1 MRWHKMSKTKLYYPR
16 REETSNPTHIMKWG
30 KGKELT
36 ILYTIEHTKL
46 DEIRDDI
53 NYSNVHQEEYY
64 SMDSFMQGLNSVQTQ
79 GYKNISV
86 STQVLQGENVD
97 NCNHNTLIEDISN
110 DVDIAINSSYV
121 KETRK
126 ENERLTKLYQSQ
138 KEEMEIYDSFL
149 TRYNSHNLFEKYL
162 EEYDTNKYGNK
173 DKNNLY
179 WYEYRLRGF
188 SPGCQPKGH
197 IQVDHSKGRHGII
210 AYNRQLTDTEIE
222 EYELIPL
229 KSA

>member
-1 MRWHKMSKTKLYYPR
+1 MSKTKLYYPR
-16 REETSNPTHIMKWG
+16 REDNSNPTHIMKWG
-30 KGKELT
+30 KGKDLT
-36 ILYTIEHTKL
+36 ILYTIEHTKH
-46 DEIRDDI
+46 DEEIEEI

-64 SMDSFMQGLNSVQTQ
+64 SMDSFMQGLNAIQSQ

-110 DVDIAINSSYV
+110 DVDITINSSYV
-121 KETRK
+121 KATRK
-126 ENERLTKLYQSQ
+126 ENERLTKLTQSQ
-138 KEEMEIYDSFL
+138 NEEIEMYESFL
-149 TRYNSHNLFEKYL
+149 NRYNANKTFEKYL
-162 EEYDTNKYGNK
+162 EEYDTNKHGNK

-188 SPGCQPKGH
+188 SLGCQPKGH

-210 AYNRQLTDTEIE
+210 AYDRQLEENEIN
-222 EYELIPL
+222 EYELKPY